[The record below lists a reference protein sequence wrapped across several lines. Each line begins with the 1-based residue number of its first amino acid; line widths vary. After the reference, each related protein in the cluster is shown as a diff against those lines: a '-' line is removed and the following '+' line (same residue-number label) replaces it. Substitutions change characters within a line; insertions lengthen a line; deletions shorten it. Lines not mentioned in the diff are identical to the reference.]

1 MEFILEEFLLVG
13 IFSFLDEISLRTYD
27 YALNEKEKRKIYLE
41 CLKKLRCLHLHINR
55 WTHLRKITNNLQHV
69 KYKNTKY
76 ILDCKKLIVYTKIEL
91 YERTEKINLH
101 INNDNIE
108 YIHLDLY
115 TNIINI
121 DNTLY
126 IKSKNLKE
134 ILIVGRFINSI
145 NFLKNLIDNCPKLKK
160 IFFISYRNIELDN
173 NIIEFKK
180 NHNLDNVSI
189 IVI

>member
-1 MEFILEEFLLVG
+1 MEF
-13 IFSFLDEISLRTYD
+13 
-27 YALNEKEKRKIYLE
+27 
-41 CLKKLRCLHLHINR
+41 
-55 WTHLRKITNNLQHV
+55 NNI
-69 KYKNTKY
+69 KYKNVEGY
-76 ILDCKKLIVYTKIEL
+76 
-91 YERTEKINLH
+91 
-101 INNDNIE
+101 
-108 YIHLDLY
+108 
-115 TNIINI
+115 
-121 DNTLY
+121 
-126 IKSKNLKE
+126 NLKE